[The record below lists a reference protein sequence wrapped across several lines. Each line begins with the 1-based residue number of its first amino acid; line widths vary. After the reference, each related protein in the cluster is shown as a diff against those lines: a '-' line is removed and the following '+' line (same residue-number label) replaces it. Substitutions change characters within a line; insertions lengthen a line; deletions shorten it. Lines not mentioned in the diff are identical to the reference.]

1 MQIYL
6 LGTSTE
12 KLLSLP
18 GCLDTFKS
26 LCFKAEF
33 KDNQPEMALAAAAT
47 DAAAGGICIA
57 HKMRC
62 NNVTGHL
69 WKMQPFGNKASGN
82 QGCT

>member
-6 LGTSTE
+6 LGASTE
-12 KLLSLP
+12 KLLSKP
-18 GCLDTFKS
+18 GCLDALFKS
-26 LCFKAEF
+26 LCFKAGFEG
-33 KDNQPEMALAAAAT
+33 NQAEMALAAAAT

-69 WKMQPFGNKASGN
+69 
-82 QGCT
+82 